1 LHSLWQGNVNTI
13 PVRFTLFGLGSVC
26 LIALAVRAMMQ
37 AF

>member
-1 LHSLWQGNVNTI
+1 
-13 PVRFTLFGLGSVC
+13 VRFALFASGSLC